1 MAVHVGITSEL
12 LVKIEQLD
20 QDPVDFFS
28 ELIESWGSTPVE
40 FRVIGQCQLA
50 VLHRLYQ
57 RLIDVDYLNSVTH
70 AIACKIT
77 KQTQRCIF
85 SDCSLEY
92 GLSGWKQPNKKPPLD
107 YVLAA
112 SAIPKQHQHVPYF
125 KFSLN
130 WDIDDNLIVALTHS
144 NRKSYWF
151 IDYDETLYS
160 NKQGSVSINRWLL
173 NHTAQLMSKKS
184 ACVLTARSDPLLMIQ
199 LIDELLKNP
208 MAEVSAKISKF
219 KWQDHEKLTWQ
230 AVEKLSARVS
240 EFLKVNR
247 SNSAVPCH
255 RKQLIMNILELLQGN
270 LVPSETEKSPW
281 EIEELK
287 GGSIFFMNTMVQR
300 IINKFVPHLH
310 REENLK
316 GHFIKTRF
324 FQRYAEKFKLQQ
336 FILVDDSPEQCRD
349 WVVSDSRANTFLVS
363 RSFLSEIGY
372 VASQIK
378 RLATNNSSQN
388 NTFTGL
394 S

>member
-1 MAVHVGITSEL
+1 M
-12 LVKIEQLD
+12 
-20 QDPVDFFS
+20 
-28 ELIESWGSTPVE
+28 
-40 FRVIGQCQLA
+40 
-50 VLHRLYQ
+50 
-57 RLIDVDYLNSVTH
+57 
-70 AIACKIT
+70 
-77 KQTQRCIF
+77 
-85 SDCSLEY
+85 
-92 GLSGWKQPNKKPPLD
+92 
-107 YVLAA
+107 
-112 SAIPKQHQHVPYF
+112 
-125 KFSLN
+125 
-130 WDIDDNLIVALTHS
+130 
-144 NRKSYWF
+144 
-151 IDYDETLYS
+151 
-160 NKQGSVSINRWLL
+160 
-173 NHTAQLMSKKS
+173 
-184 ACVLTARSDPLLMIQ
+184 
-199 LIDELLKNP
+199 
-208 MAEVSAKISKF
+208 
-219 KWQDHEKLTWQ
+219 
-230 AVEKLSARVS
+230 
-240 EFLKVNR
+240 
-247 SNSAVPCH
+247 
-255 RKQLIMNILELLQGN
+255 
-270 LVPSETEKSPW
+270 PSETEKSPW